1 MADNFNIHEW
11 NRNRLIESA
20 MSDADLKAKKRVDI
34 ITSQIL
40 KQFPDLDKLS
50 LRFAVST
57 AMVDLSLE
65 GLLESD
71 DPKVGDELEAGV
83 MGDSVEEGL
92 TGSYKELE
100 DSLKSKLEKLIAKP
114 FVKMGVYLASG
125 QGFGSVDFVQKEDIS
140 APTFEKLM
148 AAIES
153 EGYKVDPKQ
162 SRREYDF
169 EDGERDFFPRI
180 KFTWD
185 PLDIDESVSEAT
197 KEEENEFH
205 KELDKLVHKTFGHS
219 SDEKKEMEEAYSGFL
234 RNPEDPDSEPFNPTG
249 AVAEFREELRA
260 LFGKF
265 KGNLKNPEFIKGV
278 AQIMVNWKPLLRS
291 QLDEKKKMNEAS
303 KGALNYFNDLKYYYQ
318 KAFRYLDVEEREE
331 YKQLAKD
338 FFSNLQIDDKVRAV
352 GLEENTTDWPKE
364 VPSRYGE
371 YTFKLVKVMPDRAK
385 YDVIDVETGRAEAGG
400 RIFQTVNQLKASAE
414 DLIKPQGGRQSSQF
428 EEGQLTKGINDKV
441 SKELF
446 KTLKGKTVR
455 YGGTGYKVVDADE
468 YTLKLDPT
476 EPGTRGIT
484 VNLNQFNKSGIIQEI
499 IETIKLGLQLD
510 ESTLCKRGQDYIKAR
525 KAAGEKSSAYLSGR
539 AVKVCKGDINFKGKK
554 QKDFKG

>member
-20 MSDADLKAKKRVDI
+20 MGDADLKAKKRVDI

-40 KQFPDLDKLS
+40 KQFPDVDKS
-50 LRFAVST
+50 RLRFAVST

-65 GLLESD
+65 GMLESD

-114 FVKMGVYLASG
+114 FVKMGVYLANG

-153 EGYKVDPKQ
+153 EGYKVDSKQ

-185 PLDIDESVSEAT
+185 PLDIDESIDELFSEASKESLEEDKKLTYNDFVQMTRDDMMAGVSPDEYPSDERVRKMAKWYYNRYLQGASVDDLFEAT
-197 KEEENEFH
+197 KEEETEFH
-205 KELDKLVHKTFGHS
+205 TKLDKLVHDTFG
-219 SDEKKEMEEAYSGFL
+219 KRKGEME
-234 RNPEDPDSEPFNPTG
+234 
-249 AVAEFREELRA
+249 
-260 LFGKF
+260 
-265 KGNLKNPEFIKGV
+265 
-278 AQIMVNWKPLLRS
+278 
-291 QLDEKKKMNEAS
+291 EAS
-303 KGALNYFNDLKYYYQ
+303 KGALNYFNDLKYNYQ
-318 KAFRYLDVEEREE
+318 KAFRYLGIEEREE
-331 YKQLAKD
+331 YKQLVKD
-338 FFSNLQIDDKVRAV
+338 FFSKLQIDNKVRPV

-364 VPSRYGE
+364 VPSRHGD

-400 RIFQTVNQLKASAE
+400 RVFQTVNQLKASAE

-428 EEGQLTKGINDKV
+428 EEGKLTKGINDKV

-510 ESTLCKRGQDYIKAR
+510 ESTLCKRGQDYIKSR

-539 AVKVCKGDINFKGKK
+539 AVKVCKGDISFKGKK